1 MSNQDLKTQ
10 TKTPHTPRTE
20 ESTKSENYFS
30 PLVDIFETPEA
41 VIVIADIPGV
51 IQENVEISLDDNI
64 LTIHG
69 KMSDKQ
75 PEGRV
80 VLEEYE
86 IGHYMRKFTVAE
98 TIDREKIQASLAGG
112 VLKVVLPKQVPV
124 QPKKIEVKMG

>member
-1 MSNQDLKTQ
+1 MSNQDIKTQ
-10 TKTPHTPRTE
+10 IKTPHTASTE

-30 PLVDIFETPEA
+30 PLVDIFETTEA
-41 VIVIADIPGV
+41 VTVIADIPGV

-69 KMSDKQ
+69 KMTCKQ

-86 IGHYMRKFTVAE
+86 IGNYMRKFTVAE
-98 TIDREKIQASLAGG
+98 TIDRENIEASLAGG
-112 VLKVVLPKQVPV
+112 VLKVVLPKQVPA

>member
-1 MSNQDLKTQ
+1 MSDQDLKKQ
-10 TKTPHTPRTE
+10 PKTLHTSSSE
-20 ESTKSENYFS
+20 ESTKTEKYFS

-51 IQENVEISLDDNI
+51 TQENAEISLDDNL

-69 KMSDKQ
+69 KMNDTQ

-80 VLEEYE
+80 ILEEYE
-86 IGHYMRKFTVAE
+86 SGHYLRKFTVAE
-98 TIDREKIQASLAGG
+98 TIDREKIEASLAGG

>member
-10 TKTPHTPRTE
+10 PKTPHTTSNE
-20 ESTKSENYFS
+20 ESTKSEHYFS

-41 VIVIADIPGV
+41 VTVIADIPGV
-51 IQENVEISLDDNI
+51 TQENVEIALDDNL

-69 KMSDKQ
+69 KMMNKQ

-80 VLEEYE
+80 ILEEYE
-86 IGHYMRKFTVAE
+86 SGHYMRKFTVAE
-98 TIDREKIQASLAGG
+98 TIDREKIEASFASG
-112 VLKVVLPKQVPV
+112 VLTVVLPKQVPM